1 MGQKQN
7 LSTKLVINY
16 SLFQKKIEK
25 YLTNWKNHKSENIIK
40 KGYLIDPNWIKKWKQ
55 LLEYE

>member
-25 YLTNWKNHKSENIIK
+25 YLTNWKNQKNEKIIK